1 MPWPLPPHD
10 RMNRLDR
17 LAAFAVGLTP
27 RATHLRYLD
36 LSRVDLKTGAAP
48 SVALACQLAAGVA
61 AAETLKILLNRQPL
75 RPAPCY
81 AQFDAYR
88 SLLRCGRLRWGNLHA
103 LQRLKRRLFRQR
115 IRRTCV

>member
-1 MPWPLPPHD
+1 MSFDRYFDLHD
-10 RMNRLDR
+10 GMDRLDQ
-17 LAAFAVGLTP
+17 LVAFAVGLTP

-36 LSRVDLKTGAAP
+36 LSRVDLGTGAAP

-61 AAETLKILLNRQPL
+61 AAETLKILLGRRPL

-88 SLLRCGRLRWGNLHA
+88 GLLRWGNRGP
-103 LQRLKRRLFRQR
+103 LQRLKRLVL
-115 IRRTCV
+115 RRRVNRMGL